1 MQSIPQPEK
10 TIFKKLHKKYE
21 KYGLTFILHKIIKNQ
36 KIRKK
41 NEIVEIKEKERKKEK
56 RRESKE
62 K

>member
-1 MQSIPQPEK
+1 MWSIPQPEK
-10 TIFKKLHKKYE
+10 TIFKKLHKKYV

-56 RRESKE
+56 RRESQE